1 MEQIELHNPESYR
14 ITDLIQ
20 DLQQIQA
27 EHGDL
32 AVTYEWQRGGV
43 QFCSF
48 KNTGLAVKHLK
59 RHERGNRV
67 LHYWKPHLCTHLR
80 AQKVLKIG

>member
-1 MEQIELHNPESYR
+1 MEQIELHSPESYR

-32 AVTYEWQRGGV
+32 PVTYEWLRGGV
-43 QFCSF
+43 EFCSF
-48 KNTGLAVKHLK
+48 KNAALTVKHLK
-59 RHERGNRV
+59 HHERGNRV
-67 LHYWKPHLCTHLR
+67 LHYWEPHYGTQLR